1 MTRRRKR
8 LPVRPG
14 RCPAGGPVRRGAG
27 ARDEAQRG
35 SATILVTLLVGLLAL
50 VAFVCVVLG
59 GLLVGQRRAAAAADL
74 AALAAAAAVQDGG
87 QACAAA
93 ERVSAANAA
102 RLSACEVNGQ
112 EVQVLVQ
119 VDVPLGP
126 SVRTAL
132 SARAKA
138 GPVP

>member
-1 MTRRRKR
+1 MTRRRWKR

-14 RCPAGGPVRRGAG
+14 RCPAGPATASAAG
-27 ARDEAQRG
+27 SR
-35 SATILVTLLVGLLAL
+35 GLLGGDGIGVDLDGRQEREQPAR
-50 VAFVCVVLG
+50 APHLG
-59 GLLVGQRRAAAAADL
+59 GDHDPDQ
-74 AALAAAAAVQDGG
+74 AALAGAAAVQDGG

-102 RLSACEVNGQ
+102 RLSACEVSGE

-138 GPVP
+138 GPVR